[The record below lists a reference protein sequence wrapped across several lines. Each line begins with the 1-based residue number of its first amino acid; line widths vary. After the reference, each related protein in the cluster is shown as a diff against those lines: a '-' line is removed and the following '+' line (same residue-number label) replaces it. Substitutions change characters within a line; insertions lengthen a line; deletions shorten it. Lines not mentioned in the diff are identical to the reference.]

1 MCGATL
7 VDRSPAEAE
16 PDFFGRPWLDAPDEW
31 LAPLAVFNAR
41 RRRAFDVAGG
51 DIRREAEGLAF
62 DAPPKAAHSTIL

>member
-31 LAPLAVFNAR
+31 LAPLAR
-41 RRRAFDVAGG
+41 DEDEEEDVDEEDEVEQEVDETAP
-51 DIRREAEGLAF
+51 AAALLPGLSV
-62 DAPPKAAHSTIL
+62 PY